1 MWLATEIRAIP
12 INGSRYKAQII
23 DTKHRKMPISKS
35 FDPLLR
41 YNLHFN
47 LAFLRSISYK
57 RIERVTYR
65 ILSRYPPSLPLFVS
79 LSFLPLVPSLTS

>member
-1 MWLATEIRAIP
+1 MWPATEIRAIP

-23 DTKHRKMPISKS
+23 DAKHRMIPILKS

-41 YNLHFN
+41 YNLRFN

-57 RIERVTYR
+57 KWKV
-65 ILSRYPPSLPLFVS
+65 
-79 LSFLPLVPSLTS
+79 